1 LNAFFDLRYFEKFEP
16 VLEKFEQFEKTTVA
30 RRHDNFRT
38 HTSIYINSAKI
49 NLHLMRGTFAEALK
63 LVPSIEKNLE
73 EYSLFVDPHR
83 ILVFNYKIATLYF
96 GNGQYATAIDYLQKI
111 INGPVDL
118 RIDLQC
124 YARLLHLMAHYELGN
139 YTLIESLIKSVYRFM
154 AKMKNLT
161 VVEEEMFRF
170 LKQSFDVPAKKI
182 KPELEKFLDKIK
194 HLEGDR
200 FETRSFAYLDV
211 ISWVESKV
219 YNKPMSEI
227 IFDKYLNRKKRN
239 LLSGK
244 AA

>member
-1 LNAFFDLRYFEKFEP
+1 MHLCDDKDKTSSLKTLILSFFVGSIVLLFNCLDLNDTRIFAQIFEFSEEDYIGQDDSDSEKKERKENIDTYNKKA
-16 VLEKFEQFEKTTVA
+16 LEF
-30 RRHDNFRT
+30 
-38 HTSIYINSAKI
+38 I
-49 NLHLMRGTFAEALK
+49 EA
-63 LVPSIEKNLE
+63 
-73 EYSLFVDPHR
+73 
-83 ILVFNYKIATLYF
+83 
-96 GNGQYATAIDYLQKI
+96 GQYEKAIDYLQKI
-111 INGPVDL
+111 INGPLDL

-124 YARLLHLMAHYELGN
+124 YARLLHLMSHYELGN

-161 VVEEEMFRF
+161 IVEEEIFRF
-170 LKQSFDVPAKKI
+170 VKQSFDVPARKI

-194 HLEGDR
+194 HLEGSR

-227 IFDKYLNRKKRN
+227 IFDKFLNRKKRN
-239 LLSGK
+239 LLTGK